1 MPSVTEHTKTLNAGE
16 VLDCLDLSTHTCR
29 DFKVA
34 QKDKFEEVTEEETQD
49 DKDVDALLESL
60 LKRLQDGAPA
70 LRALDLSFCDLG
82 NTDHGAQESTM
93 EANSKKKSLYIIFQ
107 KCNEIF
113 MFFCSKPSK
122 SYQFRMFFQ
131 NFINNLI
138 DFANLKILKFSL
150 FYFLQNVFCVVKN
163 KNYKIGM
170 SLSRWFW
177 LWSWQSSLKLSSREV
192 AFLNS
197 FFDPPNYFLRT
208 SSSTITYPSS
218 LENLLN
224 HLTKHLQLSSK
235 WHNQFDWISARQ
247 FSFHKY
253 LPLFEFWNN
262 FTRCYML
269 AP

>member
-1 MPSVTEHTKTLNAGE
+1 MISTKAMPSVTEHTKTLNAGE

-34 QKDKFEEVTEEETQD
+34 QKDKFEEVTEEESQD
-49 DKDVDALLESL
+49 EKDVDALLESL

-131 NFINNLI
+131 IFVKKIVDSCQMDVQRAAADMDKARKEN
-138 DFANLKILKFSL
+138 DFSKRQTKTKAATAYLHFS
-150 FYFLQNVFCVVKN
+150 QN
-163 KNYKIGM
+163 
-170 SLSRWFW
+170 
-177 LWSWQSSLKLSSREV
+177 
-192 AFLNS
+192 
-197 FFDPPNYFLRT
+197 
-208 SSSTITYPSS
+208 
-218 LENLLN
+218 
-224 HLTKHLQLSSK
+224 
-235 WHNQFDWISARQ
+235 
-247 FSFHKY
+247 
-253 LPLFEFWNN
+253 
-262 FTRCYML
+262 
-269 AP
+269 